1 MHTIKL
7 TPNLLFEYQRTS
19 GKFIRMQ
26 NRIEKIDSVA
36 KIELKLFCRN
46 WNALVASVMQTV
58 WRKRSCLES
67 DVFARLCRDASH
79 EVGSDERPQDDRV
92 LTGRNVGDNVAVK
105 VDWDEHD
112 GHLTQLQHTT
122 YSTDHTP

>member
-1 MHTIKL
+1 
-7 TPNLLFEYQRTS
+7 
-19 GKFIRMQ
+19 MQ

-58 WRKRSCLES
+58 RRKRSCLES
-67 DVFARLCRDASH
+67 DVFAGLCRDASH

-105 VDWDEHD
+105 VDRDEHD